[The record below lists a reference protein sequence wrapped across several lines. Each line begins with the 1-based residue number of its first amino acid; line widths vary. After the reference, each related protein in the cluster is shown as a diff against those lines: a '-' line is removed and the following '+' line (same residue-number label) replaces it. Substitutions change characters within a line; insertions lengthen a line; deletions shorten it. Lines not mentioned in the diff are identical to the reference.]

1 MSVKESIG
9 CKFLI
14 NKAGA
19 LLLRRRSDG
28 RYGERRSQYYQEN
41 DCELGKK
48 KAATFL

>member
-28 RYGERRSQYYQEN
+28 RYGFV
-41 DCELGKK
+41 KK
-48 KAATFL
+48 IKHQ